1 MRNLS
6 LASVPVLVCLSLM
19 HAYAA
24 DVPPAKPT
32 PDQVT
37 AVSVQP
43 EAIQLNGPDASVQV
57 LVTGKATNGLPVD
70 LTRLV
75 EYSVADPDIASVDET
90 GLIRPLKDGE
100 TTLAIRFG
108 SHSATVPVRAS
119 SIATPPP
126 ISFPNQIVPIFT
138 KLGCNAG
145 GCHGKASG
153 QNGFKLSLLGFEPD
167 YDYEALVKEAR
178 GRRLFPAAPDASLL
192 LQKAVAA
199 VPHGGGKRMD
209 VDSHEYRLIRRWIAE
224 GMPYGSPD
232 DPKVVRIS
240 VEPEQRILARG
251 GQQQIRVL
259 AHYSDGS
266 VEDVTRHA
274 QYESNAQDV
283 AQVGEDGL
291 VYVLDRSGES
301 AIMARYQGQVAVFR
315 ATVPLGKAIP
325 DYEFT
330 PNNFVDELTSK
341 KWRELGIV
349 PSEVCSDNEFI
360 RRAMLDI
367 CGTLPTPEEVTEFV
381 NDKDPNKRAKL
392 VDRLLERP
400 EYADYFALKWADIL
414 RVVRGRDQE
423 NRYGTYA
430 FYRWIRE
437 QIRRDV
443 PYDQFVLG
451 VLAAQGDMQSHPPVA
466 WYRQVRTVE
475 QAVDDT
481 AQVFLGLRIQ
491 CARCHHH
498 PFEKWSQDD
507 YYGFAAFFARVA
519 RKPGRI
525 RQEEVIYVNPNGA
538 VRHPKT
544 GQVMKPKGLDG
555 PELDVPAEEDPRVY
569 LVEWM
574 RDPSNPFFAKAICN
588 RYWAHFFGRGI
599 VDPED
604 DMRVTNPPTNPQLLD
619 ALAQDFIANGFSLK
633 HLVRVICTSKTYQLS
648 AEPNEWNAPDTQNFA
663 RYYPKRMPAE
673 VLHDAIV
680 QVTNVPTNFS
690 RMPAGTRAIQ
700 LPDEG
705 VTTYFL
711 TVFGKP
717 PRQSACE
724 CERVADANL
733 AQSLHL
739 LNSQEIQAKV
749 SAGNSRA
756 TMLANDS
763 SRPDADKVKELWL
776 WCYSREPQPDELEA
790 ALKYIESKGNAKKE
804 AYEDIL
810 WALINTKEFLFIH

>member
-1 MRNLS
+1 MR
-6 LASVPVLVCLSLM
+6 AFCWGIATAICTVTF
-19 HAYAA
+19 AA
-24 DVPPAKPT
+24 A
-32 PDQVT
+32 
-37 AVSVQP
+37 AEP
-43 EAIQLNGPDASVQV
+43 EARTAAQVDLKAVQRLTVSPSPVQLRGVDATVQL
-57 LVTGKATNGLPVD
+57 LVTGTLPGDELFD
-70 LTRLV
+70 LTRKV
-75 EYSVADPDIASVDET
+75 SYEVADPTIAQVDQT
-90 GLIRPLKDGE
+90 GLVRPLKDGK
-100 TTLAIRFG
+100 TQITVRLNDR
-108 SHSATVPVRAS
+108 SVQVPVEVTR
-119 SIATPPP
+119 IADPLP
-126 ISFPNQIVPIFT
+126 INFPNQIVPIFT

-153 QNGFKLSLLGFEPD
+153 QNGFKLSLLGFEPA

-178 GRRLFPAAPDASLL
+178 GRRLFPAAPEASLL

-199 VPHGGGKRMD
+199 VPHGGGKRME
-209 VDSHEYRLIRRWIAE
+209 VGSHEYNLIRRWIAE

-232 DPKVVRIS
+232 DPVVVGIH
-240 VEPEQRILARG
+240 VEPAHRILRRG
-251 GQQQIRVL
+251 AEQQLRVI

-266 VEDVTRHA
+266 TEDVTRHA
-274 QYESNAQDV
+274 QYESNASQV

-291 VYVLDRSGES
+291 VYVYDQSGEA
-301 AIMARYQGQVAVFR
+301 AIMARYQGHVAVFR
-315 ATVPLGKAIP
+315 ATVPLGLP
-325 DYEFT
+325 VPNYEF
-330 PNNFVDELTSK
+330 PIHNFVDRYTLK
-341 KWRELGIV
+341 KWQQLGIV
-349 PSEVCSDNEFI
+349 PSELCSDQEFI
-360 RRAMLDI
+360 RRATLDI
-367 CGTLPTPEEVTEFV
+367 CGTLPTPEEVEQFV
-381 NDKDPNKRAKL
+381 KDQDPQKRAKL

-451 VLAAQGDMQSHPPVA
+451 ILAAQGDMRQHPPVA

-525 RQEEVIYVNPNGA
+525 RQEEVIYVNPGGA

-555 PELDVPAEEDPRVY
+555 PELDVPADEDPRVY
-569 LVEWM
+569 LVEWL
-574 RDPSNPFFAKAICN
+574 RDPENPFFARAICN
-588 RYWAHFFGRGI
+588 RYWAHFFGKGI

-604 DMRVTNPPTNPQLLD
+604 DMRVTNPPSNPELLE
-619 ALAQDFIANGFSLK
+619 ALARDFIEHGFSLK
-633 HLVRVICTSKTYQLS
+633 HLVRVICTSRTYQLS
-648 AEPNEWNAPDTQNFA
+648 SLPNRWNKQDTQNFA

-680 QVTNVPTNFS
+680 QVTNVPTRFN
-690 RMPAGTRAIQ
+690 RMPVGTRALQ
-700 LPDEG
+700 LPDDG
-705 VTTYFL
+705 ITTYFL

-739 LNSQEIQAKV
+739 LNSQEIQSKV
-749 SAGNSRA
+749 SNGSGRA
-756 TMLANDS
+756 ARLA
-763 SRPDADKVKELWL
+763 ADKNRTDEQKVRELWL
-776 WCYSREPQPDELEA
+776 WCYAREPRPDELKTAVE
-790 ALKYIESKGNAKKE
+790 YIRAKKNKKE

>member
-1 MRNLS
+1 MRTGLWLAFLS
-6 LASVPVLVCLSLM
+6 MFLGATAHAAEPAVKTAATIDFNDVRELSIS
-19 HAYAA
+19 
-24 DVPPAKPT
+24 PT
-32 PDQVT
+32 PVELRGIDAT
-37 AVSVQP
+37 VQLL
-43 EAIQLNGPDASVQV
+43 I
-57 LVTGKATNGLPVD
+57 TGRLSDGELID
-70 LTRLV
+70 LTRRV
-75 EYSVADPDIASVDET
+75 SYKVADETIASVDET
-90 GLIRPLKDGE
+90 GLVRPLKDGE
-100 TTLAIRFG
+100 TTVVAELAGKRV
-108 SHSATVPVRAS
+108 TVPVRVTR
-119 SIATPPP
+119 IAEPLP
-126 ISFPNQIVPIFT
+126 INFPNQIVPIFT
-138 KLGCNAG
+138 KLGCNSG

-153 QNGFKLSLLGFEPD
+153 QNGFRLSLLGFEPA

-192 LQKAVAA
+192 LRKAVAA

-209 VDSHEYRLIRRWIAE
+209 IDSHEYRLIRRWIAA

-232 DPKVVRIS
+232 DPTVERIT
-240 VEPEQRILARG
+240 VEPTHRIMRRG
-251 GQQQIRVL
+251 AQQQLRVL

-266 VEDVTRHA
+266 VEDVTRQA
-274 QYESNAQDV
+274 QYQSNAEEV
-283 AQVGEDGL
+283 AQVGESG
-291 VYVLDRSGES
+291 VVTALDQSGEA
-301 AIMARYQGQVAVFR
+301 AIMARYQGHVAVFR
-315 ATVPLGKAIP
+315 ATVPLGVPIP
-325 DYEFT
+325 EYDF
-330 PNNFVDELTSK
+330 PANNFIDRYTLK

-349 PSEVCSDNEFI
+349 PSALCSDEEFI
-360 RRAMLDI
+360 RRVTIDI
-367 CGTLPTPEEVTEFV
+367 CGTLPTPEEVRRFV
-381 NDKDPNKRAKL
+381 ADRDPKKREKL

-430 FYRWIRE
+430 FHRWIRD

-451 VLAAQGDMQSHPPVA
+451 ILAAQGDMRTHPPVA

-525 RQEEVIYVNPNGA
+525 RQEEVIYVNPSGT

-544 GQVMKPKGLDG
+544 GKVMKPKGLDG
-555 PELDVPAEEDPRVY
+555 PELDVPPDEDPRVY
-569 LVEWM
+569 LVQWL
-574 RDPSNPFFAKAICN
+574 RDPDNPFFARAVCN
-588 RYWAHFFGRGI
+588 RYWAHFFGKGI

-604 DMRVTNPPTNPQLLD
+604 DMRVTNPPSNPELLE
-619 ALAQDFIANGFSLK
+619 ALARDFIEHGFSLK
-633 HLVRVICTSKTYQLS
+633 HLVRTICTSRTYQLS
-648 AEPNEWNAPDTQNFA
+648 ALPNEWNKHDTQNFA
-663 RYYPKRMPAE
+663 RYYPKRLPAE
-673 VLHDAIV
+673 VLHDAIA
-680 QVTNVPTNFS
+680 QVTNVSTRFN
-690 RMPAGTRAIQ
+690 RMPVGTRAIQ

-705 VTTYFL
+705 ASNYFL

-717 PRQSACE
+717 QRQSACE

-739 LNSQEIQAKV
+739 LNSQEIQNKV
-749 SAGNSRA
+749 SSNSSRA
-756 TMLANDS
+756 AQLA
-763 SRPDADKVKELWL
+763 ADKNRSDEDKVRELWL
-776 WCYSREPQPDELEA
+776 WCYSREPDAEELKTAVE
-790 ALKYIESKGNAKKE
+790 YIKSKPNKRQ
-804 AYEDIL
+804 AYEDLL
-810 WALINTKEFLFIH
+810 WALINTKEFLFVH